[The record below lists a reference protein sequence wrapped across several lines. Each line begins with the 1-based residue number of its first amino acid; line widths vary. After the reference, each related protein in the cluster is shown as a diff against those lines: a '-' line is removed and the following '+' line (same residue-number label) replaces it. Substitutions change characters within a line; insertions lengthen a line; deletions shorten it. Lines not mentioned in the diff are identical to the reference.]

1 MLLHFLS
8 AIFVYFTVCLLSF
21 NRARSHLHVPSFIAF
36 LFYLF
41 APATLWFQGN
51 VYMSDMAVQL
61 PFVIGVYVV
70 LKMIIRQKFYVPKYI
85 FFYSLVLFSMIYTS
99 WLGVFF
105 AIAVIVYSLAA
116 Y

>member
-1 MLLHFLS
+1 
-8 AIFVYFTVCLLSF
+8 
-21 NRARSHLHVPSFIAF
+21 
-36 LFYLF
+36 
-41 APATLWFQGN
+41 
-51 VYMSDMAVQL
+51 MSDMAVQL

-105 AIAVIVYSLAA
+105 AIAVIVYSLLHTRASKGFNVLILLTIGVLFLTLRLIIYQYSSVA
-116 Y
+116 GLSALLTESI